1 MKRIVFYILFSSVLL
16 FANKHEKELKV
27 FNPSL
32 VRADLPFEISVV
44 TEFPDNSDTL
54 FFTVQPNENITL
66 RKVVLRTFTDEKRI
80 NFHKKL
86 NPETGLPEYRFAILY
101 DEVNTSEVEKFQL
114 VMNVGGIRK
123 TTKFTFS
130 AYPNRKSEIDENE
143 TVKYVKDIV
152 INPYKVQR
160 PAGKSAQLTGNSNFE
175 IRLKKAEEIKK
186 LLVEFWAKFDSPEAE
201 FLTINSP
208 ETDESL
214 FGISVNKF
222 QSLEVEN
229 GKELVFFNN
238 CFISRKTWYHFSVL
252 SDMELRK
259 GEIYVNDTKF
269 CEFDF
274 PDGIELKTLSVKFSN
289 KETNGKYFIDLLKI
303 WNFGNRIENSFKG
316 KHFLHYSADSSEVL
330 LDLNFDRNFSEMD
343 LENELTKISFGGIQI
358 KRSDAPIFSTVPD
371 LNVSISEAYNSIEWE
386 ETDYS
391 FAKTFILEKST
402 DGILFDEVYEVEAE
416 NEPGKAYFYSDYK
429 EEDTKIVFYRIK
441 QINTDGTV
449 SYSPTVKVGQAE
461 HKDFTVEQN
470 YPNPFNPLT
479 TIKVDVIIPGEYK
492 IMVYDLVGN
501 TVAVVHDG
509 FLNEG
514 LHSFEF
520 DGSNLPS
527 GIYFYEVASPKTNL
541 VYKMILAK

>member
-1 MKRIVFYILFSSVLL
+1 MKRTVFYILLSSILL
-16 FANKHEKELKV
+16 FASNHEKELRV

-32 VRADLPFEISVV
+32 VRVNSPFEISVV
-44 TEFPDNSDTL
+44 AEFPTNADTL
-54 FFTVQPNENITL
+54 FFTVRPNENVSL
-66 RKVVLRTFTDEKRI
+66 RKVLLRTFTDEKRI
-80 NFHKKL
+80 KFRRKL
-86 NPETGLPEYRFAILY
+86 NPETGLPEFHFAILHN
-101 DEVNTSEVEKFQL
+101 EINTSETERFQL
-114 VMNVGGIRK
+114 VIGISGIRK
-123 TTKFTFS
+123 TTRFTFS
-130 AYPNRKSEIDENE
+130 AFANRKPELDENE
-143 TVKYVKDIV
+143 EMKFVKDIV
-152 INPYKVQR
+152 VSPYRVQR
-160 PAGKSAQLTGNSNFE
+160 PAGKLVQLTENSNFE
-175 IRLKKAEEIKK
+175 IQLKKAEEINK

-201 FLTINSP
+201 FLTIKNP
-208 ETDESL
+208 ETDETL

-222 QSLEVEN
+222 QSLEIEN

-252 SDMELRK
+252 SDLDLRK

-269 CEFDF
+269 CEFDL
-274 PDGIELKTLSVKFSN
+274 PDAMEIKTLSVEFSN
-289 KETNGKYFIDLLKI
+289 REINGKFFIDLLKI
-303 WNFGNRIENSFKG
+303 WDFGNQIDNSFKG
-316 KHFLHYSADSSEVL
+316 KHFLHYTADSSNVL
-330 LDLNFDRNFSEMD
+330 FDLNFDRNFSEID
-343 LENELTKISFGGIQI
+343 LENDLTKISFGGIQI

-386 ETDYS
+386 ETEYS
-391 FAKTFILEKST
+391 FAKTFILEKSA
-402 DGILFDEVYEVEAE
+402 DGITFSEVYEVEAD
-416 NEPGKAYFYSDYK
+416 NEPGKMYYFSDYK

-501 TVAVVHDG
+501 TVSVLHDG

>member
-1 MKRIVFYILFSSVLL
+1 MKRTVFYILLSSILL
-16 FANKHEKELKV
+16 FASNHEKELRV

-32 VRADLPFEISVV
+32 VRANSPFEISIIA
-44 TEFPDNSDTL
+44 EFPTNADTL
-54 FFTVQPNENITL
+54 FFSVQPNENVSL
-66 RKVVLRTFTDEKRI
+66 RKVILRTFTDEKRI
-80 NFHKKL
+80 KFRRKL
-86 NPETGLPEYRFAILY
+86 DPETGLPEFHFAILHN
-101 DEVNTSEVEKFQL
+101 EINTSETERFQL
-114 VMNVGGIRK
+114 VMKIGGIRR
-123 TTKFTFS
+123 TTRFTFS
-130 AYPNRKSEIDENE
+130 AFPNRKLALDENE
-143 TVKYVKDIV
+143 EMKFVKDIV
-152 INPYKVQR
+152 VSSYRVQR
-160 PAGKSAQLTGNSNFE
+160 PAGKLAQLTENSNFE
-175 IRLKKAEEIKK
+175 IQLKKAEEINK

-201 FLTINSP
+201 FLTIKNP
-208 ETDESL
+208 EADETL

-238 CFISRKTWYHFSVL
+238 CFISLKTWYHFSVL
-252 SDMELRK
+252 SDLDLRK

-274 PDGIELKTLSVKFSN
+274 PDAVEFKTLSVEFSN
-289 KETNGKYFIDLLKI
+289 REINGKFFIDLLKI
-303 WNFGNRIENSFKG
+303 WNFGNQIENSFKG
-316 KHFLHYSADSSEVL
+316 KHFLHYTADSSNVL
-330 LDLNFDRNFSEMD
+330 FDLNFDRNFSEID
-343 LENELTKISFGGIQI
+343 LENDLTKISFGGIQI

-386 ETDYS
+386 ETEYS
-391 FAKTFILEKST
+391 FAKTFILEKSA
-402 DGILFDEVYEVEAE
+402 DGITFSEVYEVEAD
-416 NEPGKAYFYSDYK
+416 NEPGKMYYFSDYK

-441 QINTDGTV
+441 QINTDGTI

-492 IMVYDLVGN
+492 IMIYDLVGN
-501 TVAVVHDG
+501 TVSVLHDG

-527 GIYFYEVASPKTNL
+527 GIYFYEVASPQTNL